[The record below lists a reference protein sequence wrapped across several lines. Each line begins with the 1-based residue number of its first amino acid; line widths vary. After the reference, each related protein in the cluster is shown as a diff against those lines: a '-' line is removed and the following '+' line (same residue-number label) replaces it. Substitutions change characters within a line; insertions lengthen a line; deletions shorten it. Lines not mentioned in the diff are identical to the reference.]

1 MLLISSPFLALTY
14 FLICFSLFRP
24 RLFCAMKQN
33 INNLK
38 TAFITLSFSFLWTD
52 QASVSA
58 PISYFYFRSFYTRT
72 IFCFSYVLLCASVC
86 FCVLLCASVCFC
98 VLQCLRAFCTYRA
111 LFTCFTWRGN
121 VFSPL
126 ETYYL
131 IFSLNRLLC
140 DIKWRRSKN
149 RSVPCGMC
157 LHSGFSELFVLCT
170 YFCTWFHV
178 SCLFRTT
185 ILSHSDVVWCDFAS
199 CCMGTVLWC
208 KFSLCF
214 AAFSTEEGHRF
225 DFPIYNV
232 IASLVIRFL
241 M

>member
-86 FCVLLCASVCFC
+86 FCVLLCASVCFSVFAHFAHIALYLRVSHDVAMFFHPLKLITLFSVWIDCFAISNGGEARIGQFHVVC
-98 VLQCLRAFCTYRA
+98 VFTVVSQSCLYFVHISVRGFMFHACFALQYCLIVM
-111 LFTCFTWRGN
+111 LFDATLPHVVWEQSCGAN
-121 VFSPL
+121 SVFVS
-126 ETYYL
+126 
-131 IFSLNRLLC
+131 
-140 DIKWRRSKN
+140 RRSAQKKVIDLI
-149 RSVPCGMC
+149 SQYTMWL
-157 LHSGFSELFVLCT
+157 LHL
-170 YFCTWFHV
+170 
-178 SCLFRTT
+178 
-185 ILSHSDVVWCDFAS
+185 
-199 CCMGTVLWC
+199 
-208 KFSLCF
+208 
-214 AAFSTEEGHRF
+214 
-225 DFPIYNV
+225 
-232 IASLVIRFL
+232 
-241 M
+241 